1 MNKPLVDRLLGL
13 QGVRIV
19 MASKYLDADGIRAF
33 YEAGIR
39 DFGESRVEHFLKKA
53 PLLEDLPF
61 RRHFLGTLQT
71 KKVKKI
77 INRIDCLH
85 SLDRPK
91 LAKEIEKRRH
101 EPLDCFVQVNISA
114 ESQKHGVAPAE
125 LENFLD
131 HVRDLEKVRVIGL
144 MGMAELTDDEERI
157 REQFAL
163 LRRLRDEARTSYPDI
178 RELSMG
184 MSGDYELALAEG
196 ATILRLGRILL
207 REAFDEQEER

>member
-1 MNKPLVDRLLGL
+1 MNKPLIERFLRLD
-13 QGVRIV
+13 GVRIV
-19 MASKYLDADGIRAF
+19 MASKYLDVEGIRIFHA
-33 YEAGIR
+33 AGIR

-53 PLLEDLPF
+53 PLLEDLSF

-77 INRIDCLH
+77 INRIDCLQ
-85 SLDRPK
+85 SLDRAR
-91 LAKEIEKRRH
+91 LAKEIEKRRD
-101 EPLDCFVQVNISA
+101 EPLDCLVQVNISA
-114 ESQKHGVAPAE
+114 EKQKHGIAPDE
-125 LENFLD
+125 IPDFLD
-131 HVRDLEKVRVIGL
+131 FLSSLTKIRVKGL
-144 MGMAELTDDEERI
+144 MGMAELTKDQDRI

-163 LRRLRDEARTSYPDI
+163 LRRLRDEARKKHPEI

-207 REAFDEQEER
+207 REAFDEKEEG